1 MKFQSIL
8 TIYTFFATCA
18 PLHQLGAE
26 LKFADCGDNGN
37 VDLKAVE
44 ALITR
49 KTKGGG
55 FHV

>member
-1 MKFQSIL
+1 ML
-8 TIYTFFATCA
+8 FFATCA

-37 VDLKAVE
+37 VDPKAVE
-44 ALITR
+44 ALITS